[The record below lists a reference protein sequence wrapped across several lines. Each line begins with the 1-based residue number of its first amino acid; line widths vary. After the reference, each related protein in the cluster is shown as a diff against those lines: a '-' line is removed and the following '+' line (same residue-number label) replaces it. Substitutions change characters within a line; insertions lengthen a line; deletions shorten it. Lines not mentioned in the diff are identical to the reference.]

1 MESKNKHA
9 GFAIAIA
16 WPETLCK
23 QPNSWYDKPMKWAG
37 FNKNW
42 FYRAGHAA
50 LILVDGKTSKCHYYD
65 FGRYH
70 APYMHGRVR
79 SAKSDHDL
87 AIPVKAVISPDG
99 RQIENLHE
107 IATALQNN
115 PAYHGDGTVF
125 LSHCR
130 IDFNAA
136 ISKAEEMQE
145 SSPLLYGPF
154 VNGGSN
160 CSRFVNTVIRAGKP
174 ALKQLLRLRYFVP
187 FTPTPM
193 NNVNS
198 LDHKIAAPSVHSN
211 GGCVQKR
218 LKPEEL
224 SSTLA
229 APERHPSIHAEARW
243 LSGEGAGSWFH
254 VAYVGYNYSITR
266 YSPDGKVECNGLFAC
281 DNGQLINLTLPFS
294 IVHLSHCA
302 RVAIEQNGLTHTFFR
317 LTAFDQKQPDQT
329 AVSEIGTTTQNTF

>member
-1 MESKNKHA
+1 MESKIMHT

-16 WPETLCK
+16 WPATLCK
-23 QPNSWYDKPMKWAG
+23 QPNAWYDKPMKWTG

-50 LILVDGKTSKCHYYD
+50 LIMVDEKTSKCHYYD

-79 SAKSDHDL
+79 SAITDHDL
-87 AIPVKAVISPDG
+87 AVPVKAVISPDG

-107 IATALQNN
+107 IATALQDN
-115 PAYHGDGTVF
+115 PAFHGDGTVF
-125 LSHCR
+125 LSYCS

-136 ISKAEEMQE
+136 FSKAEKMQQ
-145 SSPLLYGPF
+145 SSPLPYGPF
-154 VNGGSN
+154 IIGGSN
-160 CSRFVNTVIRAGKP
+160 CSRFVNTVIRAGNP
-174 ALKQLLRLRYFVP
+174 ALKQMLRLRYFVP

-193 NNVNS
+193 NNVNA

-229 APERHPSIHAEARW
+229 APVRHPQIPEDAQW

-254 VAYVGYNYSITR
+254 IAFFDYNYRITR
-266 YSPDGKVECNGLFAC
+266 FSPDGYVECIGLFAC
-281 DNGQLINLTLPFS
+281 ENELQFSPDRPFKV
-294 IVHLSHCA
+294 IHMSHCN
-302 RVAIEQNGLTHTFFR
+302 RITVTQNGNTLSFQR
-317 LTAFDQKQPDQT
+317 LNVFNNLLEFPDKIEISAF
-329 AVSEIGTTTQNTF
+329 

>member
-1 MESKNKHA
+1 MHA

-23 QPNSWYDKPMKWAG
+23 QPNAWYDKPMKWTG

-50 LILVDGKTSKCHYYD
+50 LILVDGKTALCHYYD

-70 APYMHGRVR
+70 APYMLGRVR

-87 AIPVKAVISPDG
+87 AVPVKAVFSPDG
-99 RQIENLHE
+99 RQIENLHA
-107 IATALQNN
+107 IAAALQNN
-115 PAYHGDGTVF
+115 SSYHGDGTVF
-125 LSHCR
+125 LSYSS
-130 IDFNAA
+130 IDFDAA
-136 ISKAEEMQE
+136 LRKAEEMQQ

-154 VNGGSN
+154 INGGSN

-174 ALKQLLRLRYFVP
+174 ALKQVLRLRYFVP

-193 NNVNS
+193 NNVNA
-198 LDHKIAAPSVHSN
+198 LDHKIAVPSAHSN

-224 SSTLA
+224 LSTLA
-229 APERHPSIHAEARW
+229 APERHPQIPAEAQW

-254 VAYVGYNYSITR
+254 IVFFDYYFRITR
-266 YSPDGKVECNGLFAC
+266 YSPDAKVECNSLFAC
-281 DNGQLINLTLPFS
+281 ESELQFNLTLPFKV
-294 IVHLSHCA
+294 VHLSHCN
-302 RVAIEQNGLTHTFFR
+302 RVTIVQNGIAHTFIR
-317 LTAFDQKQPDQT
+317 LTAFEQKQHNQT
-329 AVSEIGTTTQNTF
+329 ALSETGTTTQNTL